1 MTRLPL
7 ACLAGLLMTLAT
19 GAVAPG
25 QQAKGPTEEELA
37 AADARAREYLKKLG
51 ATDQVRLVPIA
62 DESVAR
68 LFPRFTCVAV
78 LFPQYPLARIAPEPL
93 KSSNIIAVPKGEGR
107 PQPLSDAKE
116 LETFFKDNAPAVSSG
131 TDTELVRAW
140 LRLAQ
145 ELSQDGFYKFK
156 EPSEFKAEGTKSDDG
171 KSERILKVGGKVEV
185 DPQGGNKGEIRAT
198 IEFDKDGKV
207 TKIDHKTD
215 LKPGPRPICQATK
228 LLDPDPIV
236 RRMAEDSIRV
246 MGSAARSYLDEQ
258 RAKASPELQKAIDQI
273 WQRIVD
279 EGR

>member
-7 ACLAGLLMTLAT
+7 ACLAGLLMILAT

-37 AADARAREYLKKLG
+37 AADARVREYLKKLG

-62 DESVAR
+62 DESVGR

-78 LFPQYPLARIAPEPL
+78 LFPQYPLARIAPDPL
-93 KSSNIIAVPKGEGR
+93 KASNIVAVPKGEGR

-258 RAKASPELQKAIDQI
+258 RANASPDLQKAIDQI

>member
-1 MTRLPL
+1 MTRLPH
-7 ACLAGLLMTLAT
+7 AALAGLLVILTA
-19 GAVAPG
+19 GAAARA
-25 QQAKGPTEEELA
+25 QQPKGPTEEELA
-37 AADARAREYLKKLG
+37 AAEARAREYLKRLG
-51 ATDQVRLVPIA
+51 ATDQVRVSPIT

-68 LFPRFTCVAV
+68 LFPKFVFVAV
-78 LFPQYPLARIAPEPL
+78 LFPQFPLARIAPDPL
-93 KSSNIIAVPKGEGR
+93 KASNIVAVPKGEGR
-107 PQPLSDAKE
+107 PQPCSDAKE
-116 LETFFKDNAPAVSSG
+116 LETFFKDNASAVSSG
-131 TDTELVRAW
+131 TDTELMRAW

-156 EPSEFKAEGTKSDDG
+156 DPSEFKGEGTKSDDG
-171 KSERILKVGGKVEV
+171 KSERISKVGGKVEV
-185 DPQGGNKGEIRAT
+185 DPQGGNKGELRAT
-198 IEFDKDGKV
+198 IEFDKDGKI
-207 TKIDHKTD
+207 TKINHKAD

-236 RRMAEDSIRV
+236 RRMAEDSLRV